1 MHHLLTQKTLY
12 VCLNFTG
19 ISISGKK
26 MEHEIEE
33 KYLNKKFLAIF
44 QDINLHSAINIAAIC
59 NSHLQFAAI
68 LS

>member
-1 MHHLLTQKTLY
+1 
-12 VCLNFTG
+12 
-19 ISISGKK
+19 
-26 MEHEIEE
+26 MEHEIGE

-68 LS
+68 LSWIVQTSLSAESNTISPF